1 MELGIFS
8 SAWLSAFEVWV
19 AIQLSYR
26 TSFIQNVQ
34 QGLPDVLRGHPAILA
49 HPRQCGPVPGSEQG
63 KKDESNQPDFP
74 ICRNKSIEVRQL
86 VRVSVADPFY
96 AIKRNAAH
104 LGQAGDSGG
113 FHIHQAGSV

>member
-8 SAWLSAFEVWV
+8 SAWLSAFGIWI
-19 AIQLSYR
+19 AIALSYVGP
-26 TSFIQNVQ
+26 FVEKVEN
-34 QGLPDVLRGHPAILA
+34 GFLDVLRGHPAILA

-86 VRVSVADPFY
+86 VRSEEHTSELQSPMY
-96 AIKRNAAH
+96 
-104 LGQAGDSGG
+104 L
-113 FHIHQAGSV
+113 